1 MREERRDLAWYYGEE
16 IGGRLWR
23 ALARQLA
30 NRKTQ
35 LGVDEDTLALEDV
48 QVWAELGA
56 PEVLSVLDL
65 ALSAQDAALRVRARV
80 DLTSAS
86 VPVQVEAVA
95 RTEDAKEMRDYAAYF
110 CEKGLVRLSAGLV
123 PELGE
128 DALDALAERLL
139 AAYYPEALEKPRRVD
154 AHEMAERMGL
164 AIKCHRIAAK
174 QDIYGEIFFA
184 EAEPQLFYDNRKA
197 YSKNFVKSKTMV
209 VDPTA
214 TYMGEVGTYDGTIVH
229 ECLHWALHGQAM
241 ALGRAQQPDSQEPAI
256 CCRVDGGVANPDDA
270 VLLAL
275 ENQAN
280 TLVPHVQMPLAQ
292 FRQRANALLKG
303 HNQSENWSRSRCI
316 VMPSVIDD
324 LADFFGVSRQ
334 AAKLRLI
341 EAGYVDAAGA
351 YVYIDGRYLPP
362 HGWTP
367 GALKEN
373 ETFSIPAEEAARL
386 LMEDADFAR
395 AAQGYLYV
403 DGHFVLDDPRY
414 VTRGE
419 DGALMLSDAARYH
432 MDQCCLRFKV
442 ALGGAQARYG
452 EFCLLSQSAG
462 IPLTKEYLFRDLDN
476 RSEKWQRRL
485 VNREKM
491 IIKLIRE
498 LPNGFTEAF
507 RLAINSFGCSQNK
520 IAERTGYSPASV
532 GQIINQKTHGTV
544 GKVVAMCLAANLP
557 PEISLPLLHKGGYY
571 LEPNN
576 LTHCIYH
583 LVLKQ
588 RSDLPFEENKKF
600 LEEHG
605 APLPPP
611 QSKDY

>member
-95 RTEDAKEMRDYAAYF
+95 RTEDAKEMQDYAAYF
-110 CEKGLVRLSAGLV
+110 SEKGLVRLSAGLV

-164 AIKCHRIAAK
+164 SVVYRQIEPEGE
-174 QDIYGEIFFA
+174 IYGEMFFQ
-184 EAEPQLFYDNRKA
+184 ETETPLYDAMRQHQVLA
-197 YSKNFVKSKTMV
+197 PVERKTMV
-209 VDPTA
+209 VDTTA
-214 TYMGEVGTYDGTIVH
+214 TFMGGMGTHDNTIVH
-229 ECLHWALHGQAM
+229 ECVHWALHGQAM
-241 ALGRAQQPDSQEPAI
+241 ALRRAQQPDSQEPAI
-256 CCRVDGGVANPDDA
+256 CCRVDGGAGRAGDDR
-270 VLLAL
+270 LL
-275 ENQAN
+275 EMEWQAN
-280 TLVPHVQMPLAQ
+280 TLARCIQMPRAL
-292 FRQRANALLKG
+292 FRRKAEEAWTRHDMKVITPNRV
-303 HNQSENWSRSRCI
+303 EE
-316 VMPSVIDD
+316 MPGVIDD
-324 LADFFGVSRQ
+324 LAGFFGVSRE
-334 AAKLRLI
+334 AAKLRML
-341 EAGYVDAAGA
+341 EVGFESVAGV
-351 YVYIDGRYLPP
+351 YVYIDGRYLRP
-362 HGWTP
+362 HSWRAGTL
-367 GALKEN
+367 AQD
-373 ETFSIPAEEAARL
+373 ETFSIPAEDAARL
-386 LMEDADFAR
+386 MIEDADFAR

-403 DGHFVLDDPRY
+403 EGHFVLDDPRY

-442 ALGGAQARYG
+442 VLGGAQARYG

-462 IPLTKEYLFRDLDN
+462 IPFLAEYHYSLDYN
-476 RSEKWQRRL
+476 TLLPVQQEQWLERTAMIMKM
-485 VNREKM
+485 VNEM
-491 IIKLIRE
+491 
-498 LPNGFTEAF
+498 PNSFTEAWKYVLKRLNISQAELSRRTNF
-507 RLAINSFGCSQNK
+507 SEASIGDTINQNRQGSLGKVIKMCLAIN
-520 IAERTGYSPASV
+520 
-532 GQIINQKTHGTV
+532 
-544 GKVVAMCLAANLP
+544 LP
-557 PEISLPLLHKGGYY
+557 PDISLRLLEKGGYHLKQDNDAHLLY
-571 LEPNN
+571 
-576 LTHCIYH
+576 Y
-583 LVLKQ
+583 LVLSNRYTLSLK
-588 RSDLPFEENKKF
+588 ENMDF
-600 LEEHG
+600 LEQHH
-605 APLPPP
+605 APLPA
-611 QSKDY
+611 

>member
-35 LGVDEDTLALEDV
+35 LGVDEDALALEDV

-56 PEVLSVLDL
+56 PEVFSVLDL

-164 AIKCHRIAAK
+164 SVLYRQIEPEGE
-174 QDIYGEIFFA
+174 IYGEMFFQ
-184 EAEPQLFYDNRKA
+184 ETETPLYDAMRQHQVLA
-197 YSKNFVKSKTMV
+197 PVERKTMV
-209 VDPTA
+209 VDTTA
-214 TYMGEVGTYDGTIVH
+214 TFMGGMGTHDNTIVH
-229 ECLHWALHGQAM
+229 ECVHWALHGQAM
-241 ALGRAQQPDSQEPAI
+241 ALRRAQQPDSQEPAI
-256 CCRVDGGVANPDDA
+256 CCRVDGGAGRAGDDR
-270 VLLAL
+270 LL
-275 ENQAN
+275 EMEWQAN
-280 TLVPHVQMPLAQ
+280 TLARCIQMPRAL
-292 FRQRANALLKG
+292 FRRKAEEAWAR
-303 HNQSENWSRSRCI
+303 HNMKVITPNRVEE
-316 VMPSVIDD
+316 MPGVIDD
-324 LADFFGVSRQ
+324 LAGFFGVSRE
-334 AAKLRLI
+334 AAKLRML
-341 EAGYVDAAGA
+341 EVGFESVAGV
-351 YVYIDGRYLPP
+351 YVYIDGRYLRP
-362 HGWTP
+362 HSWRAGTL
-367 GALKEN
+367 ARD
-373 ETFSIPAEEAARL
+373 ETFSIPAEDAARL
-386 LMEDADFAR
+386 MVEDADFAR

-403 DGHFVLDDPRY
+403 EGHFVLDDPRY

-442 ALGGAQARYG
+442 VLGGAQARYG

-462 IPLTKEYLFRDLDN
+462 IPFLAEYHYSLDYN
-476 RSEKWQRRL
+476 TLLPVQQEQWLERTAMIMKM
-485 VNREKM
+485 VNEM
-491 IIKLIRE
+491 
-498 LPNGFTEAF
+498 PNSFTEAWKYVLKRLNISQAELSRRTNF
-507 RLAINSFGCSQNK
+507 SEASIGDTINQNRQGSLGKVIKMCLAIN
-520 IAERTGYSPASV
+520 
-532 GQIINQKTHGTV
+532 
-544 GKVVAMCLAANLP
+544 LP
-557 PEISLPLLHKGGYY
+557 PDISLRLLEKGGYHLKQDNDAHLLY
-571 LEPNN
+571 
-576 LTHCIYH
+576 Y
-583 LVLKQ
+583 LVLSNRYTLSLK
-588 RSDLPFEENKKF
+588 ENMDF
-600 LEEHG
+600 LEQHH
-605 APLPPP
+605 APLPA
-611 QSKDY
+611 

>member
-164 AIKCHRIAAK
+164 SVLYRQIEPEGE
-174 QDIYGEIFFA
+174 IYGEMFFQ
-184 EAEPQLFYDNRKA
+184 ETETPLYDAMRQHQVLA
-197 YSKNFVKSKTMV
+197 PVKRKTMV
-209 VDPTA
+209 VDTTA
-214 TYMGEVGTYDGTIVH
+214 TFMGGMGTHDNTIVH
-229 ECLHWALHGQAM
+229 ECVHWALHGQAM
-241 ALGRAQQPDSQEPAI
+241 ALRRAQQPDSQEPAI
-256 CCRVDGGVANPDDA
+256 CCRVDGGAGRAGDDR
-270 VLLAL
+270 LL
-275 ENQAN
+275 EMEWQAN
-280 TLVPHVQMPLAQ
+280 TLARCIQMPRAL
-292 FRQRANALLKG
+292 FRRKAEEAWARHDMKVITPNRV
-303 HNQSENWSRSRCI
+303 EE
-316 VMPSVIDD
+316 MPGVIDD
-324 LADFFGVSRQ
+324 LAGFFGVSRE
-334 AAKLRLI
+334 AAKLRML
-341 EAGYVDAAGA
+341 EVGFESVAGV
-351 YVYIDGRYLPP
+351 YVYIDGRYLRP
-362 HGWTP
+362 HSWRAGTL
-367 GALKEN
+367 ARD
-373 ETFSIPAEEAARL
+373 ETFSIPAEDAARL
-386 LMEDADFAR
+386 MVEDADFAR

-403 DGHFVLDDPRY
+403 EGHFVLDDPRY

-442 ALGGAQARYG
+442 ALGGVQARYG

>member
-1 MREERRDLAWYYGEE
+1 MRNERRDLAWYYGEE

-95 RTEDAKEMRDYAAYF
+95 RTEDAKEMQDYAAYF

-164 AIKCHRIAAK
+164 SVLYRQIEPEGE
-174 QDIYGEIFFA
+174 IYGEMFFQ
-184 EAEPQLFYDNRKA
+184 ETETPLYDAMRQHQVLA
-197 YSKNFVKSKTMV
+197 PVKRKTMV
-209 VDPTA
+209 VDTTA
-214 TYMGEVGTYDGTIVH
+214 TFMGGMGTHDNTIVH
-229 ECLHWALHGQAM
+229 ECVHWALHGQAM
-241 ALGRAQQPDSQEPAI
+241 ALRRAQQPDSQEPAI
-256 CCRVDGGVANPDDA
+256 CCRVDGGAGRAGDDR
-270 VLLAL
+270 LL
-275 ENQAN
+275 EMEWQAN
-280 TLVPHVQMPLAQ
+280 TLARYIQMPRAL
-292 FRQRANALLKG
+292 FRRKAEEAWTRHDMKVITPNRV
-303 HNQSENWSRSRCI
+303 EE
-316 VMPSVIDD
+316 MPGVIDD
-324 LADFFGVSRQ
+324 LAGFFGVSRE
-334 AAKLRLI
+334 AAKLRML
-341 EAGYVDAAGA
+341 EVGFESVAGV
-351 YVYIDGRYLPP
+351 YVYIDGRYLRP
-362 HGWTP
+362 HSWRAGML
-367 GALKEN
+367 AQD
-373 ETFSIPAEEAARL
+373 ETLSIPAEDAARL
-386 LMEDADFAR
+386 MVEDADFAR

-403 DGHFVLDDPRY
+403 EGHFVLDDPRY

-432 MDQCCLRFKV
+432 MDQCCLRFRV
-442 ALGGAQARYG
+442 VLGGAQARYG

>member
-95 RTEDAKEMRDYAAYF
+95 RTEDAKEMQDYAAYF

-164 AIKCHRIAAK
+164 SVLYRQIEPEGE
-174 QDIYGEIFFA
+174 IYGEMFFQ
-184 EAEPQLFYDNRKA
+184 ETETPLYDAMRQHQVLA
-197 YSKNFVKSKTMV
+197 PVKRKTMV
-209 VDPTA
+209 VDTTA
-214 TYMGEVGTYDGTIVH
+214 TFMGGMGTHDNTIVH
-229 ECLHWALHGQAM
+229 ECVHWALHGQAM
-241 ALGRAQQPDSQEPAI
+241 ALRRAQQPDSQEPAI
-256 CCRVDGGVANPDDA
+256 CCRVDGGAGRAGDDR
-270 VLLAL
+270 LL
-275 ENQAN
+275 EMEWQAN
-280 TLVPHVQMPLAQ
+280 TLARYIQMPRAL
-292 FRQRANALLKG
+292 FRRKAEEAWARHDMKVITPNRV
-303 HNQSENWSRSRCI
+303 EE
-316 VMPSVIDD
+316 MPGVIDD
-324 LADFFGVSRQ
+324 LAGFFGVSRE
-334 AAKLRLI
+334 AAKLRML
-341 EAGYVDAAGA
+341 EVGFESVAGV
-351 YVYIDGRYLPP
+351 YVYIDGRYLRP
-362 HGWTP
+362 HSWRA
-367 GALKEN
+367 GALAQD
-373 ETFSIPAEEAARL
+373 ETFSIPAEDAARL
-386 LMEDADFAR
+386 MVEDADFAR

-403 DGHFVLDDPRY
+403 EGHFVLDDPRY

-442 ALGGAQARYG
+442 VLGGAQARYG

-462 IPLTKEYLFRDLDN
+462 IPFLAEYHYSLDYN
-476 RSEKWQRRL
+476 TLLPVQQEQWLERTAMIMKM
-485 VNREKM
+485 VNEM
-491 IIKLIRE
+491 
-498 LPNGFTEAF
+498 PNSFTEAWKYVLKRLNISQAELSRRTNF
-507 RLAINSFGCSQNK
+507 SEASIGDTINQNRQGSLGKVIKMCLAIN
-520 IAERTGYSPASV
+520 
-532 GQIINQKTHGTV
+532 
-544 GKVVAMCLAANLP
+544 LP
-557 PEISLPLLHKGGYY
+557 PDISLRLLEKGGYHLKQDNDAHLLY
-571 LEPNN
+571 
-576 LTHCIYH
+576 Y
-583 LVLKQ
+583 LVLSNRYTLSLK
-588 RSDLPFEENKKF
+588 ENMDF
-600 LEEHG
+600 LEQHH
-605 APLPPP
+605 APLPA
-611 QSKDY
+611 

>member
-35 LGVDEDTLALEDV
+35 LGVDEDALALEDV

-56 PEVLSVLDL
+56 PEVFSVLDL

-86 VPVQVEAVA
+86 FPVQVEVVA
-95 RTEDAKEMRDYAAYF
+95 RTEDAKEMQDYAAYF

-128 DALDALAERLL
+128 DDLDALAERLL

-164 AIKCHRIAAK
+164 SVVYRQIEPEGE
-174 QDIYGEIFFA
+174 IYGEMFFQ
-184 EAEPQLFYDNRKA
+184 ETETPLYDAMRQHQVLA
-197 YSKNFVKSKTMV
+197 PVERKTMV
-209 VDPTA
+209 VDTTA
-214 TYMGEVGTYDGTIVH
+214 TFMCGMGTHDNTIVH
-229 ECLHWALHGQAM
+229 ECVHWALHGQAM
-241 ALGRAQQPDSQEPAI
+241 ALRRAQQPDSQEPAI
-256 CCRVDGGVANPDDA
+256 CCRVDGGAGRAGDDR
-270 VLLAL
+270 LL
-275 ENQAN
+275 EMEWQAN
-280 TLVPHVQMPLAQ
+280 TLARCIQMPRAL
-292 FRQRANALLKG
+292 FRRKAEEAWARHDMKVITPNRV
-303 HNQSENWSRSRCI
+303 EE
-316 VMPSVIDD
+316 MPGVIDD
-324 LADFFGVSRQ
+324 LAGFFGVSRE
-334 AAKLRLI
+334 AAKLRML
-341 EAGYVDAAGA
+341 EVGFESVAGV
-351 YVYIDGRYLPP
+351 YVYIDGRYLRP
-362 HGWTP
+362 HSWRA
-367 GALKEN
+367 GALGRD
-373 ETFSIPAEEAARL
+373 ETFSIPAEDAARL
-386 LMEDADFAR
+386 MVEDADFAR

-403 DGHFVLDDPRY
+403 EGHFVLDDPRY
-414 VTRGE
+414 VTRSE

-442 ALGGAQARYG
+442 VLGGAQARYG

-476 RSEKWQRRL
+476 RSEKWQRGL

-507 RLAINSFGCSQNK
+507 RLAINRFGCSQNK

-588 RSDLPFEENKKF
+588 RSDLPFDDNKKF

>member
-16 IGGRLWR
+16 IGEWLWR
-23 ALARQLA
+23 ALTRQLGY
-30 NRKTQ
+30 RKTQ
-35 LGVDEDTLALEDV
+35 LGVDEDTLELEDV
-48 QVWAELGA
+48 RVWAALGA

-65 ALSAQDAALRVRARV
+65 ALSAQDAALQVRARV

-86 VPVQVEAVA
+86 FPVQVEAVA
-95 RTEDAKEMRDYAAYF
+95 RAEDAKEMRDYAAYF
-110 CEKGLVRLSAGLV
+110 SEKGLVRLSAGLV

-139 AAYYPEALEKPRRVD
+139 AVYYPEALEKPRRVD

-164 AIKCHRIAAK
+164 SVVYRQIEPEGE
-174 QDIYGEIFFA
+174 IYGEIFFQ
-184 EAEPQLFYDNRKA
+184 ETETPLYDAMRQTQTLA
-197 YSKNFVKSKTMV
+197 PVERKTMV

-214 TYMGEVGTYDGTIVH
+214 TFMGGMGTHDNTIVH
-229 ECLHWALHGQAM
+229 ECVHWALHGQAM
-241 ALGRAQQPDSQEPAI
+241 ALRRAQQPDSQETAI
-256 CCRVDGGVANPDDA
+256 CCRVDGGAGRAGDDR
-270 VLLAL
+270 LL
-275 ENQAN
+275 EMEWQAN
-280 TLVPHVQMPLAQ
+280 TLARCIQMPRAL
-292 FRQRANALLKG
+292 FRRKAEEAWTR
-303 HNQSENWSRSRCI
+303 HNMKVITPNRVEE
-316 VMPSVIDD
+316 MPGVIDD
-324 LADFFGVSRQ
+324 LAGFFGVSRE
-334 AAKLRLI
+334 AAKLRML
-341 EAGYVDAAGA
+341 EVGFESVAGV
-351 YVYIDGRYLPP
+351 YVYIDGRYLRP
-362 HGWTP
+362 HSWRAGTL
-367 GALKEN
+367 AQD
-373 ETFSIPAEEAARL
+373 ETFSIPAEDAARL
-386 LMEDADFAR
+386 MVEDADFAR

-403 DGHFVLDDPRY
+403 EGHFVLDDPRY

-442 ALGGAQARYG
+442 VLGGAQARYG

>member
-1 MREERRDLAWYYGEE
+1 MRNERRDLAWYYGEE
-16 IGGRLWR
+16 ISGRLWR

-56 PEVLSVLDL
+56 PEVFSVLDL
-65 ALSAQDAALRVRARV
+65 ALSAQDAALQVRARV
-80 DLTSAS
+80 DLTSVS
-86 VPVQVEAVA
+86 FPVQVEAVA
-95 RTEDAKEMRDYAAYF
+95 RAEDAKEMQKYAAYF
-110 CEKGLVRLSAGLV
+110 SEKGLVRLSAGLV

-128 DALDALAERLL
+128 DDLDALAERLL

-164 AIKCHRIAAK
+164 SVLYRQIEPEGE
-174 QDIYGEIFFA
+174 IYGEMFFQ
-184 EAEPQLFYDNRKA
+184 ETETPLYDAMRQHQVLA
-197 YSKNFVKSKTMV
+197 LVKRKTMV
-209 VDPTA
+209 VDTTA
-214 TYMGEVGTYDGTIVH
+214 TFMGGMGTHDNTIVH
-229 ECLHWALHGQAM
+229 ECVHWALHGQAM
-241 ALGRAQQPDSQEPAI
+241 ALRRAQQPDSQEPAI
-256 CCRVDGGVANPDDA
+256 CCRVDGGAGRAGDDR
-270 VLLAL
+270 LL
-275 ENQAN
+275 EMEWQAN
-280 TLVPHVQMPLAQ
+280 TLARCIQMPRAL
-292 FRQRANALLKG
+292 FRRKAEEAWARHDMKVITPNRV
-303 HNQSENWSRSRCI
+303 EE
-316 VMPSVIDD
+316 MPGVIDD
-324 LADFFGVSRQ
+324 LAGFFGVSRE
-334 AAKLRLI
+334 AAKLRML
-341 EAGYVDAAGA
+341 EVGFESVAGV
-351 YVYIDGRYLPP
+351 YVYIDGRYLRP
-362 HGWTP
+362 HSWRAGTL
-367 GALKEN
+367 ARD
-373 ETFSIPAEEAARL
+373 ETFSIPAEDAARL
-386 LMEDADFAR
+386 MVEDADFAR

-403 DGHFVLDDPRY
+403 EGHFVLDDPRY

-442 ALGGAQARYG
+442 VLGGAQARYG

-476 RSEKWQRRL
+476 RSEKWQRGL

-507 RLAINSFGCSQNK
+507 RLAINRFGCSQNK

>member
-1 MREERRDLAWYYGEE
+1 MRNERRDLAWYYGEE

-56 PEVLSVLDL
+56 PEVFSVLDL
-65 ALSAQDAALRVRARV
+65 ALSAQDAALQVRARV

-95 RTEDAKEMRDYAAYF
+95 RTEDAKEMQDYAAYF
-110 CEKGLVRLSAGLV
+110 SEKGLVRLSAGLV
-123 PELGE
+123 PELAE

-386 LMEDADFAR
+386 MVEDADFAR

-403 DGHFVLDDPRY
+403 EGHFVLDDPRY

-442 ALGGAQARYG
+442 VLGGAQARYG

-462 IPLTKEYLFRDLDN
+462 IPFLAEYHYSLDYN
-476 RSEKWQRRL
+476 TLLPVQQEQWLERTAMIMKM
-485 VNREKM
+485 VNEM
-491 IIKLIRE
+491 
-498 LPNGFTEAF
+498 PNSFTEAWKYVLKRLNISQAELSRRTNF
-507 RLAINSFGCSQNK
+507 SEASIGDTINQNRQGSLGKVIKMCLAIN
-520 IAERTGYSPASV
+520 
-532 GQIINQKTHGTV
+532 
-544 GKVVAMCLAANLP
+544 LP
-557 PEISLPLLHKGGYY
+557 PDISLRLLEKGGYHLKQDNDAHLLY
-571 LEPNN
+571 
-576 LTHCIYH
+576 Y
-583 LVLKQ
+583 LVLSNRYTLSLK
-588 RSDLPFEENKKF
+588 ENMDF
-600 LEEHG
+600 LEQHH
-605 APLPPP
+605 APLPA
-611 QSKDY
+611 

>member
-56 PEVLSVLDL
+56 PEVFSVLDL

-86 VPVQVEAVA
+86 FPVQVEAVA
-95 RTEDAKEMRDYAAYF
+95 RAEDAKEMRDYAAYF

-241 ALGRAQQPDSQEPAI
+241 ALRRAQQPDSQEPAI
-256 CCRVDGGVANPDDA
+256 CCRVDGGAGRAGDDR
-270 VLLAL
+270 LL
-275 ENQAN
+275 EMEWQAN
-280 TLVPHVQMPLAQ
+280 TLARYIQMPRAL
-292 FRQRANALLKG
+292 FRRKAEEAWTR
-303 HNQSENWSRSRCI
+303 HNMKVITPNRVEE
-316 VMPSVIDD
+316 MPRVIDD
-324 LADFFGVSRQ
+324 LAGFFGVSRE
-334 AAKLRLI
+334 AAKLRML
-341 EAGYVDAAGA
+341 EVGFESVAGV
-351 YVYIDGRYLPP
+351 YVYIDGRYLRP
-362 HGWTP
+362 HSWRA
-367 GALKEN
+367 GALAQD
-373 ETFSIPAEEAARL
+373 ETFSIPAEDAARL
-386 LMEDADFAR
+386 MVEDADFAR
-395 AAQGYLYV
+395 VAQGYLYV
-403 DGHFVLDDPRY
+403 EGHFVLDDPRY

-442 ALGGAQARYG
+442 VLGGAQARYG

-462 IPLTKEYLFRDLDN
+462 IPLTKEYLFRDFDN